1 MKNLPTLSVVSTARR
16 AALAAF
22 AAAAV
27 LLGFTAGCMSP
38 GAATPAAEA
47 IGWDAVPGIL
57 ARIKAPTFPA
67 RDFAVTDYGAKGD
80 GTTDCTEAIAKAI
93 AACNAAGGGRVVVTG
108 GTFLTGAVHLK
119 SNVNLYIAEGTTLK
133 FSPDPAKFL
142 PVVRARFEGTEVMNY
157 SPLIYAFQ
165 QENIAVTGKGTLDGS
180 ASNETWWGL
189 GRRAFAAVG
198 LPAPRGPGSGGV
210 TAPLTTAAGTR
221 LMSSRELIDM
231 GEKGVPVEQ
240 RIFGDKGVLRPNFF
254 VPYLCKNI
262 LIEDVHIINSPMWEL
277 NPVLCTNFIA
287 RGVDIHSH
295 GPNNDG
301 CDPDSTKD
309 VLIENCTFDTGDDC
323 IAIKSGKDADG
334 RRVNVASENLI
345 IRNCVMMDGHGG
357 VVLGSENS
365 GSIRNVF
372 AENNKMDSPNLQRAL
387 RLKTN
392 AGRGGVLENVFMR
405 NCTVGQVSHS
415 LLTIDLVYGNVTQGA
430 FPPTV
435 RNVLME
441 KVTSTSSPR
450 VLSVVGTANSII
462 ENVRIVNCTFRGVEG
477 ADILTNSGSV
487 SYTNVTV
494 QPVPAARPRPA
505 APAAAPAAPAAPAA
519 TPAPAAPPAPS
530 R

>member
-1 MKNLPTLSVVSTARR
+1 MHPINLLRMPRSRRFTGPVLATAFTAILLGAGCAALPTASSPTA
-16 AALAAF
+16 
-22 AAAAV
+22 
-27 LLGFTAGCMSP
+27 S
-38 GAATPAAEA
+38 TPAT

-67 RDFAVTDYGAKGD
+67 RDFAITDYGAKAD
-80 GTTDCTEAIAKAI
+80 GTTDCTDAIAKAI
-93 AACNAAGGGRVVVTG
+93 AACNAAGGGRVVVSG
-108 GTFLTGAVHLK
+108 GVFLTGAVHLK
-119 SNVNLYIAEGTTLK
+119 SNVNLYVAEGTTLK

-142 PVVRARFEGTEVMNY
+142 PVVRARYEGTEVMNY

-210 TAPLTTAAGTR
+210 TEPLTTAAGTR
-221 LMSSRELIDM
+221 LLSSRELIEM
-231 GEKGVPVEQ
+231 GEKGVPVAE

-277 NPVLCTNFIA
+277 NPVLCANITV
-287 RGVDIHSH
+287 RGVEIHSH

-301 CDPDSTKD
+301 CDPDSCKD

-334 RRVNVASENLI
+334 RRVGVPSENLI

-365 GSIRNVF
+365 GGIRNVF

-392 AGRGGVLENVFMR
+392 AGRGGFLENVYLR
-405 NCTVGQVSHS
+405 NCEVGQVSDS
-415 LLTIDLVYGNVTQGA
+415 ILTIDLVYGRVTQGA
-430 FPPTV
+430 FKPVV
-435 RNVLME
+435 RNVLLE
-441 KVTSTSSPR
+441 NVTSKKSPR
-450 VLSVVGTANSII
+450 VLSVVGIPTSTI
-462 ENVRIVNCTFRGVEG
+462 ENIRLVNCTFKGVEG
-477 ADILTNSGSV
+477 ADILTNSGDV

-494 QPVPAARPRPA
+494 EPAPRARN
-505 APAAAPAAPAAPAA
+505 AAPAAPGGGE
-519 TPAPAAPPAPS
+519 
-530 R
+530 